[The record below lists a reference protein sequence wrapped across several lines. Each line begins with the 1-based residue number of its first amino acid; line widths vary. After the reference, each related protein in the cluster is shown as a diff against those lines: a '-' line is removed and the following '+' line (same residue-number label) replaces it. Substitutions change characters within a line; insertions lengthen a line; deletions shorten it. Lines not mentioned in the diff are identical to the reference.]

1 MKKDMKTSNYIFFII
16 SCIFISCNSDISTYN
31 INVDNDQRFILVDFS
46 KSSIQKRLWVIENN
60 KVLLHTYVSHGRKS
74 GELFAKKFSN
84 IVGSNMS
91 CLGKFKTGEAYTGK
105 HGLSMKIHGLDE
117 TNSNAHKRG
126 IVFHASKY
134 STFKHILRY
143 GKLGRSLGC
152 FSTSPE
158 DNDLIIKLATEKGSI
173 PLYVVN

>member
-1 MKKDMKTSNYIFFII
+1 MKTSNYIFFII

-84 IVGSNMS
+84 IIGSNMS

-105 HGLSMKIHGLDE
+105 HGLSMKIYGLDE

>member
-1 MKKDMKTSNYIFFII
+1 MKTSNYIFFII

-84 IVGSNMS
+84 IIGSNMS

-105 HGLSMKIHGLDE
+105 HGLSMKIYGLDE

-158 DNDLIIKLATEKGSI
+158 DNDLIIILATEKGSI